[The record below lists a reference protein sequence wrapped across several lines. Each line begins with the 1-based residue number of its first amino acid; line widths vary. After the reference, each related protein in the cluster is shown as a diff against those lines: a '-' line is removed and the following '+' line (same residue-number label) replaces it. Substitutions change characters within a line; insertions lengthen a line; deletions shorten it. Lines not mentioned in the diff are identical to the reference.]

1 MQSHKPKSSILLT
14 SADKPAIQPAQ
25 ITLFDFDEQ
34 HVLEN
39 IVHNIED
46 CMPFINAQSVSWINV
61 DDVQVPGVVDN
72 FGKILKFHPLMLEDI
87 LHTEQRPKY
96 EDYGEYIFIVLK
108 MLDFDT
114 STNTI
119 TIEQLSLVLGEHYLI
134 SFQERPGDAFGHLR
148 ERIRKD
154 SSRIRKSPT
163 DYTAYALM
171 DAVVDRYFDV
181 LEHIGNKIE
190 FLEALL
196 AKQPKTDTLRNI
208 HKLRR
213 ELIFL
218 RKSVWPLRDV
228 VASMQRAE
236 SPLIHESTELYLRD
250 LHDHVI
256 RVTDSIDTHR
266 DMLSSMQDVYLSSIS
281 NRTNDIMKVLTLFSS
296 IFLPL
301 TLLAGIFGMNFR
313 NFPGLDWTYGLHA
326 TVLLMVVVG
335 VSMTLFFKYKKWI

>member
-171 DAVVDRYFDV
+171 DAVVDRYFGV

-190 FLEALL
+190 LLEALL

>member
-1 MQSHKPKSSILLT
+1 MHPSKLKSSTLV
-14 SADKPAIQPAQ
+14 SATHADIMPPAQ

-39 IVHNIED
+39 VVHNIED
-46 CMPFINAQSVSWINV
+46 CLPFVNAQSVSWINV
-61 DDVQVPGVVDN
+61 DDVQAPGVVDS
-72 FGKILKFHPLMLEDI
+72 FSKLLKFHPLMVEDI
-87 LHTEQRPKY
+87 IHTEQRPKY
-96 EDYGEYIFIVLK
+96 EDYGDYIFIVLK
-108 MLDFDT
+108 MLDVDT
-114 STNTI
+114 RSHEI
-119 TIEQLSLVLGEHYLI
+119 SIEQLSLVLGEHYLI
-134 SFQERPGDAFGHLR
+134 SFQERPGDAFAHLR

-154 SSRIRKSPT
+154 GSRIRKSPS

-171 DAVVDRYFDV
+171 DTVVDRYFDV

-190 FLEALL
+190 LLETLL
-196 AKQPKTDTLRNI
+196 TKHPKTDTLRSI

-236 SPLIHESTELYLRD
+236 SVLIHAGTELYLRD

-256 RVTDSIDTHR
+256 RVTDSIDTYR

-281 NRTNDIMKVLTLFSS
+281 NRTNEIMKVLTLFSS

-301 TLLAGIFGMNFR
+301 TLVAGIFGMNFH
-313 NFPGLDWTYGLHA
+313 NFPGLDATYGLHV
-326 TVLLMVVVG
+326 TILLMVLLG
-335 VSMTLFFKYKKWI
+335 IGMTLFFRYKKWI

>member
-1 MQSHKPKSSILLT
+1 MLT

-190 FLEALL
+190 LLEALL
-196 AKQPKTDTLRNI
+196 AKQPKTDTLRSI

-313 NFPGLDWTYGLHA
+313 NFPGLDWTYGVHA

>member
-1 MQSHKPKSSILLT
+1 MQSHKPKSSILPT

-171 DAVVDRYFDV
+171 DAVVDRYFGV

-196 AKQPKTDTLRNI
+196 AKQPKTDTLRSI

-236 SPLIHESTELYLRD
+236 SPLILER
-250 LHDHVI
+250 
-256 RVTDSIDTHR
+256 
-266 DMLSSMQDVYLSSIS
+266 
-281 NRTNDIMKVLTLFSS
+281 
-296 IFLPL
+296 
-301 TLLAGIFGMNFR
+301 
-313 NFPGLDWTYGLHA
+313 
-326 TVLLMVVVG
+326 
-335 VSMTLFFKYKKWI
+335 

>member
-196 AKQPKTDTLRNI
+196 AKQPKTDTLRSI